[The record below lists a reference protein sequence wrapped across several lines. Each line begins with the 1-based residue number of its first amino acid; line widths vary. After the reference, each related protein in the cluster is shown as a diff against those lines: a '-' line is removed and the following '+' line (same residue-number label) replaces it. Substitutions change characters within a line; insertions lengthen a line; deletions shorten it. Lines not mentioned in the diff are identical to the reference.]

1 MRHQTGFKRRE
12 RWAIEPPQT
21 ARGRLAEYPILR
33 NVEERLSRRG
43 LIVGLAA
50 LTASCAAST
59 PKPSLV
65 ASTLTVP
72 PAPLPPPPVLA
83 AAPIKVLGPELD
95 PQGLIRRPLMH
106 AALDALKRHRDRVDH
121 EDRIY
126 IVDFQVHSGKPRL
139 FRLDLES
146 GQVKAFHTAHGRGSD
161 PAHTGFAQRFSNTP
175 SSYASS
181 VGAYRTA
188 GPGMGAKHGPNVL
201 LDGLE
206 PSNSEARDRAIIV
219 HAADYCEPG
228 YLAANGKLGRSYG
241 CFSLSRAD
249 LGQLRPDM
257 DGGRL
262 LFAGV

>member
-1 MRHQTGFKRRE
+1 LKE
-12 RWAIEPPQT
+12 LDP
-21 ARGRLAEYPILR
+21 
-33 NVEERLSRRG
+33 RLSRRG

-50 LTASCAAST
+50 LTASCASAS
-59 PKPSLV
+59 KPALV
-65 ASTLTVP
+65 ASTLTAP
-72 PAPLPPPPVLA
+72 SAPLPPPPVLTT
-83 AAPIKVLGPELD
+83 APIPVLGPELD

-106 AALDALKRHRDRVDH
+106 AALDALKRHRDRVSH

-126 IVDFQVHSGKPRL
+126 IVDFQAHSGKPRL
-139 FRLDLES
+139 FRLDLAS
-146 GQVKAFHTAHGRGSD
+146 GEVKAFHTAHGRGSD

-175 SSYASS
+175 DSNASS
-181 VGAYRTA
+181 VGAYLTA

-206 PSNSEARDRAIIV
+206 PTNSEARDRAIIV
-219 HAADYCEPG
+219 HAADYCEPA

-249 LGQLRPDM
+249 LAQLRPDM

-262 LFAGV
+262 LFAGI